1 MHFWDRY
8 GVWIV
13 AYICL
18 LYTLFGPPVSRESQ
32 GDVLW
37 GTFLRL
43 NLMISAG
50 VGYQALLRA
59 VPAFGTWAPLF
70 LRWIA
75 RLMLYAFLWCF
86 PAGMLFAFLEIG
98 DTPPFL
104 ITIFTLSAA
113 CVGRHI
119 LHDVRKRKMAA
130 LIG

>member
-8 GVWIV
+8 GVWVV
-13 AYICL
+13 AYIYL
-18 LYTLFGPPVSRESQ
+18 LIRLFSSPKNRESES
-32 GDVLW
+32 DLFW
-37 GTFLRL
+37 GAFLMF
-43 NLMISAG
+43 NLMISLG

-104 ITIFTLSAA
+104 ITIFTLSAV

-119 LHDVRKRKMAA
+119 LHDVRKLKMAA